1 MSERTRPDWFAR
13 GMAILGLLVA
23 IAAIVM
29 PYYKDKVDS
38 QEALSITAT
47 PESGGGILRLSD
59 NLDKSHAIQIPWIFT
74 VSNTGKVKL
83 SITSYSVQ
91 KIESQGVSYFKGLDG
106 GATDALNKF
115 FPFPQTLDAGESISF
130 RLHLGFIPPGEV
142 EEILRNM
149 LNNNRPVTYD
159 AGFIALAK
167 KGLTFYG
174 GNATYKEIPDAGE
187 MVSIDSTTYD
197 KDPVYQVSFSTGR
210 GNAFPIFTS
219 ESVAKWQQLTKP

>member
-1 MSERTRPDWFAR
+1 
-13 GMAILGLLVA
+13 
-23 IAAIVM
+23 M

-59 NLDKSHAIQIPWIFT
+59 NLDKSRAIQIPWIFT
-74 VSNTGKVKL
+74 ISNTGKVKL

-91 KIESQGVSYFKGLDG
+91 KIEGQGVSYFNGLDG
-106 GATDALNKF
+106 GTTDASNKV
-115 FPFPQTLDAGESISF
+115 FPFPQTLDAGESITF
-130 RLHLGFIPPGEV
+130 RLYLGFIPPGEV
-142 EEILRNM
+142 EKILRNM
-149 LNNNRPVTYD
+149 LNENGPVTYH

-167 KGLTFYG
+167 KSLTFYG
-174 GNATYKEIPDAGE
+174 GNATYKEIPDAGV

-197 KDPVYQVSFSTGR
+197 KDPVYRVSFSTGR